1 MDRLLNLIREQSEEE
16 YYKISPQE
24 YTELLKLSGYHGQGI
39 SKLPKFQGKPLW
51 ITGDL
56 DLSNTSAD
64 SLGNVK
70 YVDGSL
76 NISKTK
82 ISNIDGITVKKHVWD
97 SDSPREFKRLAAE
110 LKEKRK
116 NANIRR
122 LNNEWDI
129 EDTDDE
135 GLKANALLKYLV
147 EENDIKRLSDEDRE
161 RLQQLNL
168 QLDRIMNKDEF
179 TDETQEA
186 IDEIEDEI
194 SDIGEDDGDV
204 YDLSLLQWTH
214 YGLLAFE
221 VLLPGFRNKEYTVG
235 TSDEMDTAALEY
247 AKTYIDDIGIDG
259 FREHFISSYIDEDY
273 LRDYIREW
281 HEDDVWQNPE
291 VYFNEDDFELTEEQ
305 ERRIN
310 ELEIYISELEIYISE
325 LESKQNEAYDEIEE
339 PDEYDKKYYEIQK
352 MIDET
357 EEKKDRAQDE
367 LDSIEPDDEP
377 SQDMVDDAVERIVN
391 RYMRD
396 PLNFIKEHN
405 LNLKDFIDEDELA
418 QGLVDEDGWGI
429 MNSNDGTYDSVYING
444 EEYYIMKI
452 N

>member
-56 DLSNTSAD
+56 DLSNTSTD

-168 QLDRIMNKDEF
+168 QLDRLMNKDEF

-204 YDLSLLQWTH
+204 YDLSLLQWTP

-235 TSDEMDTAALEY
+235 TSDEMDAAALEY
-247 AKTYIDDIGIDG
+247 AKTYIDDIGIEG
-259 FREHFISSYIDEDY
+259 FREHFISSYIDEDS
-273 LRDYIREW
+273 LRDYIRESY
-281 HEDDVWQNPE
+281 EDDVWQNPE
-291 VYFNEDDFELTEEQ
+291 VYFSGDDFELTEEQ

-377 SQDMVDDAVERIVN
+377 SQDMVDDEVERIVN